1 MPLSAAARKRLV
13 AKSLSA
19 PTDLDDDRLVELARE
34 GDTDSLDILLQ
45 RYTSYARSKA
55 KTYFLIGADRE
66 DIVQEGMIGLFKAI
80 RDFDASKTV
89 SFRSFAELCITR
101 QIITAIKGATRH
113 KHAPL
118 NSYVSL
124 HRPVSSEDD
133 GERQLVDFLASSRVI
148 DPVELVVAE
157 DEVHQIRTFLAEIL
171 SELEVE
177 VLNLYLEGRSYQE
190 IAAGLKR
197 QAKSIDNALQRI
209 KRKLETFLRQR
220 EEAETAEQV
229 LHVAPFA
236 SEPVATTTKL
246 AAVGTIDRTD
256 PAPMRTVTRTGG
268 NPGDLRSSLRFAVAA
283 AAQRGAE
290 AASRTRSRGR

>member
-236 SEPVATTTKL
+236 SEPVAATTKL